1 MEQLLH
7 LNVVLHTRNHKDSS
21 NHLDIS
27 DLPIIFHSVLPNSP
41 VNIVFANLQVHL
53 FLFYHLEMYQTQH
66 NISLQYFLNLFVKDE
81 NGEILSEQ
89 KPLVYSFH
97 QSISLDLDKNTY
109 QHLYKYK
116 FFLCMSIIY
125 IISSWKNMSNNIH
138 HEFF

>member
-89 KPLVYSFH
+89 KPLFIHFINQYLWILIKIH
-97 QSISLDLDKNTY
+97 IS
-109 QHLYKYK
+109 
-116 FFLCMSIIY
+116 IY
-125 IISSWKNMSNNIH
+125 ISTNS
-138 HEFF
+138 FFVCQ